1 MQKNDLFPLTIEDMA
16 VGGEGIG
23 HDQGMTFFVKGA
35 VLGDQIMARA
45 TKVKKNYGYARV
57 EEILRA
63 SENRV
68 PEACPIAR
76 QCGGCQLQAL
86 SYEKQKV
93 WKERRVRND
102 LIRIGGFAPELVDR
116 VMEPILGMEKAFRYR
131 NKAQFPLG
139 ENREGE
145 IISGFYAA
153 RSHHII
159 PIDDCLL
166 GAPEN
171 ESILKAVKDY
181 MRACGIR
188 PYDEVTGRGLV
199 RHVLI
204 RKGFASG
211 QIMVCLIINGREL
224 PRQQKLVD
232 RLTKI
237 AGMKSICINS
247 NCKQTNVIMG
257 DETRCI
263 WGQES
268 IVDYIGDIAFAISP
282 RSFYQVNPYQTARLY
297 EKALEYADL
306 KGQESVWDLYCGIGT
321 ISLFLARKAGQV
333 YGVEIIPEAIEDA
346 RANARRNGIENAHF
360 FVGKAEEVLP
370 EFYEGKGSFAQ
381 RAGESEK
388 GTHSPAQDR
397 GGHGQAES
405 GENICDHGQVESREN
420 TGALK
425 KTEGSQ
431 EKKGRDAV
439 VSDALHPDVIVVDP
453 PRKGCDGIC
462 LQTMLRM
469 QPDRIVY
476 VSCDPATLARD
487 LKILCQGGYALKRV
501 CPVDQFPQTTHV
513 ETVCLLVLR
522 NSVTHINIDVDVEEL
537 VQDKRGQ
544 ATYDQ
549 IRDNVK
555 AQTGLHVT
563 NLNIAQI
570 KRKCRIIERENYNL
584 PKSEDSKQPNCT
596 KEKEEAIKE
605 AFKHFGMI

>member
-153 RSHHII
+153 RSHRII

-188 PYDEVTGRGLV
+188 PYNEVTGRGLV

-257 DETRCI
+257 DETRCV

-346 RANARRNGIENAHF
+346 RANARRNDIENVHF
-360 FVGKAEEVLP
+360 FVGKAEEILP
-370 EFYEGKGSFAQ
+370 DFYEG
-381 RAGESEK
+381 R
-388 GTHSPAQDR
+388 
-397 GGHGQAES
+397 
-405 GENICDHGQVESREN
+405 
-420 TGALK
+420 
-425 KTEGSQ
+425 
-431 EKKGRDAV
+431 RDAV
-439 VSDALHPDVIVVDP
+439 AGDALHPDVIVVDP
-453 PRKGCDGIC
+453 PRKGCDDIC

-469 QPDRIVY
+469 RPDRIVY

-487 LKILCQGGYALKRV
+487 LKTLAEGGYSLQRV

-513 ETVCLLVLR
+513 ETVALLSKLDSKKYI
-522 NSVTHINIDVDVEEL
+522 SVEL
-537 VQDKRGQ
+537 PMDDMDLTSAESK
-544 ATYDQ
+544 ATYKQ
-549 IRDNVK
+549 KV
-555 AQTGLHVT
+555 
-563 NLNIAQI
+563 QI
-570 KRKCRIIERENYNL
+570 KFNHMMNLLIVTMQIEWLLQLTLNFYSEKKNFKISSMLILKWMLLYLVVHQVRE
-584 PKSEDSKQPNCT
+584 
-596 KEKEEAIKE
+596 
-605 AFKHFGMI
+605 KHV

>member
-153 RSHHII
+153 RSHRII

-188 PYDEVTGRGLV
+188 PYNEVTGRGLV

-237 AGMKSICINS
+237 VGIKSICINS

-360 FVGKAEEVLP
+360 FVGKAEEILP
-370 EFYEGKGSFAQ
+370 DFYEGKGSFAQ
-381 RAGESEK
+381 RAGESEM
-388 GTHSPAQDR
+388 GMHNPAQDR

-405 GENICDHGQVESREN
+405 GGNVCDHGQVESREN

-513 ETVCLLVLR
+513 ETVVLL
-522 NSVTHINIDVDVEEL
+522 SHKAPDSHINVKVEFGEGKGKVPL
-537 VQDKRGQ
+537 DKIAER
-544 ATYDQ
+544 AEKYKP
-549 IRDNVK
+549 K
-555 AQTGLHVT
+555 ASIV
-563 NLNIAQI
+563 N
-570 KRKCRIIERENYNL
+570 
-584 PKSEDSKQPNCT
+584 
-596 KEKEEAIKE
+596 
-605 AFKHFGMI
+605 

>member
-68 PEACPIAR
+68 PEVCPIAR
-76 QCGGCQLQAL
+76 QCGGCQPQAL
-86 SYEKQKV
+86 SYEKQKA

-116 VMEPILGMEKAFRYR
+116 IMEPILGMEKAFRYR

-139 ENREGE
+139 ANREGE

-153 RSHHII
+153 RSHRII

-188 PYDEVTGRGLV
+188 PYNEVTGRGLV

-237 AGMKSICINS
+237 VGMKSICINS

-257 DETRCI
+257 DETRCV

-381 RAGESEK
+381 RAGEPEK
-388 GTHSPAQDR
+388 GTHSPAQDC

-405 GENICDHGQVESREN
+405 GEN

-453 PRKGCDGIC
+453 PRRGCDGIC
-462 LQTMLRM
+462 LQIMLRM
-469 QPDRIVY
+469 RPDRIVY

-513 ETVCLLVLR
+513 ETVVLL
-522 NSVTHINIDVDVEEL
+522 SQQKSTEC
-537 VQDKRGQ
+537 VQIPYEPEAKTAHAFRD
-544 ATYDQ
+544 ATY
-549 IRDNVK
+549 K
-555 AQTGLHVT
+555 E
-563 NLNIAQI
+563 I
-570 KRKCRIIERENYNL
+570 KDWI
-584 PKSEDSKQPNCT
+584 
-596 KEKEEAIKE
+596 
-605 AFKHFGMI
+605 

>member
-1 MQKNDLFPLTIEDMA
+1 MRKNDLFPLTIEDMA

-57 EEILRA
+57 EEILLP

-68 PEACPIAR
+68 PEVCPIAR

-86 SYEKQKV
+86 SYEKQKA
-93 WKERRVRND
+93 WKEARVRND
-102 LIRIGGFAPELVDR
+102 LIRIGGFAPELVDRVVDR

-153 RSHHII
+153 RSHRII

-181 MRACGIR
+181 MRACRIR
-188 PYDEVTGRGLV
+188 PYNEVTGRGLV

-224 PRQQKLVD
+224 PRQQELID

-237 AGMKSICINS
+237 VGMKSICINS
-247 NCKQTNVIMG
+247 NCKQSNVIMG

-268 IVDYIGDIAFAISP
+268 ITDYIGDIAFAISP

-346 RANARRNGIENAHF
+346 KANARRNGIENAHF
-360 FVGKAEEVLP
+360 FVGKAEEILP
-370 EFYEGKGSFAQ
+370 DFYEG
-381 RAGESEK
+381 R
-388 GTHSPAQDR
+388 
-397 GGHGQAES
+397 
-405 GENICDHGQVESREN
+405 
-420 TGALK
+420 
-425 KTEGSQ
+425 
-431 EKKGRDAV
+431 RDAV
-439 VSDALHPDVIVVDP
+439 AGDALHPDVIVVDP
-453 PRKGCDGIC
+453 PRKGCDDIC

-469 QPDRIVY
+469 RPDRIVY

-487 LKILCQGGYALKRV
+487 LKTLAEGGYSLQRV

-513 ETVCLLVLR
+513 ECIALIQR
-522 NSVTHINIDVDVEEL
+522 
-537 VQDKRGQ
+537 
-544 ATYDQ
+544 
-549 IRDNVK
+549 VK
-555 AQTGLHVT
+555 
-563 NLNIAQI
+563 
-570 KRKCRIIERENYNL
+570 
-584 PKSEDSKQPNCT
+584 S
-596 KEKEEAIKE
+596 
-605 AFKHFGMI
+605 

>member
-102 LIRIGGFAPELVDR
+102 LIHIGGFAPELVDR

-139 ENREGE
+139 ANREGE

-153 RSHHII
+153 RSHRII

-211 QIMVCLIINGREL
+211 QIMVCLIINGGEL

-268 IVDYIGDIAFAISP
+268 IVDYIGNIAFAISP

-297 EKALEYADL
+297 EKVLEYADL

-346 RANARRNGIENAHF
+346 RANARRNDIENAHF

-370 EFYEGKGSFAQ
+370 EFYEG
-381 RAGESEK
+381 R
-388 GTHSPAQDR
+388 
-397 GGHGQAES
+397 
-405 GENICDHGQVESREN
+405 
-420 TGALK
+420 
-425 KTEGSQ
+425 
-431 EKKGRDAV
+431 RDAV
-439 VSDALHPDVIVVDP
+439 AGDALHPDVIVVDP

-469 QPDRIVY
+469 RPDRIVY

-487 LKILCQGGYALKRV
+487 LKTLADGGYSLQRV

-513 ETVCLLVLR
+513 ETVVLMSR
-522 NSVTHINIDVDVEEL
+522 
-537 VQDKRGQ
+537 
-544 ATYDQ
+544 
-549 IRDNVK
+549 
-555 AQTGLHVT
+555 
-563 NLNIAQI
+563 
-570 KRKCRIIERENYNL
+570 
-584 PKSEDSKQPNCT
+584 
-596 KEKEEAIKE
+596 IKE
-605 AFKHFGMI
+605 

>member
-1 MQKNDLFPLTIEDMA
+1 MRKNDLFPLTIEDMA

-57 EEILRA
+57 EEILLP

-68 PEACPIAR
+68 PEVCPIAR

-86 SYEKQKV
+86 SYEKQKA
-93 WKERRVRND
+93 WKEARVRND

-360 FVGKAEEVLP
+360 FVGKAEEILP
-370 EFYEGKGSFAQ
+370 EFYEG
-381 RAGESEK
+381 R
-388 GTHSPAQDR
+388 
-397 GGHGQAES
+397 
-405 GENICDHGQVESREN
+405 
-420 TGALK
+420 
-425 KTEGSQ
+425 
-431 EKKGRDAV
+431 RDAV
-439 VSDALHPDVIVVDP
+439 AGDALHPDVIVVDP
-453 PRKGCDGIC
+453 PRKGCDDIC

-469 QPDRIVY
+469 RPDRIVY

-487 LKILCQGGYALKRV
+487 LKTLAEGGYSLQRV

-513 ETVCLLVLR
+513 ETVVLL
-522 NSVTHINIDVDVEEL
+522 SHKAPDSHINVKVEFGEGKGKVPL
-537 VQDKRGQ
+537 DK
-544 ATYDQ
+544 
-549 IRDNVK
+549 
-555 AQTGLHVT
+555 
-563 NLNIAQI
+563 IA
-570 KRKCRIIERENYNL
+570 ERAEKYK
-584 PKSEDSKQPNCT
+584 P
-596 KEKEEAIKE
+596 KEKVTYKKIKE
-605 AFKHFGMI
+605 YIEEKYGFKVHTAYIAEVKRAFGLPMYDAPNAVEKLKNRKAHPTKDKVRAITDALIHFELISKKEASAVKIAHLSAI